1 MQKLSE
7 RLWMMGLLAV
17 YILCGA
23 AAAPANSEPD
33 TPVKYQQALSEIER
47 LKAALEKAQDEI
59 RNLRRQLQRSTSS
72 SPSREVPNDLSSKE
86 NAYQNVLAALSR
98 EIERHPEN
106 TRAYAKRGA
115 IN

>member
-23 AAAPANSEPD
+23 ATVPAHSEPD
-33 TPVKYQQALSEIER
+33 TPAKYQQALSEIER

-59 RNLRRQLQRSTSS
+59 RTLRRQLQRSTSC
-72 SPSREVPNDLSSKE
+72 
-86 NAYQNVLAALSR
+86 QN
-98 EIERHPEN
+98 
-106 TRAYAKRGA
+106 G
-115 IN
+115 